1 VTHNRDMTDAAATT
15 DKTAVRR
22 VVRAARRAAA
32 SSRDRPA
39 DAAAIA
45 AHVLTGFADVLSGS
59 APVAIYR
66 SLPSEPPTEA
76 LAEGLHARGVAVL
89 VPLLLDDKDLDWCR
103 LLPDGSTGP
112 ALGREAIAA
121 AALVVTPALS
131 VDASG
136 LRLGQGGGSYDRA
149 LRRRR
154 TGVPVVA
161 VVGDDELVPGPL
173 PGEVHDVRVDA
184 VVTPGRGLVRLPPDP
199 PLGAEGAA
207 PSER

>member
-1 VTHNRDMTDAAATT
+1 MTHNRDMTDAPAAT

-22 VVRAARRAAA
+22 AVRAARRARA

-45 AHVLTGFADVLSGS
+45 GHVLTGFAGILSGS
-59 APVAIYR
+59 VPVAIYR

-76 LAEGLHARGVAVL
+76 LAEGLHARGVPVL
-89 VPLLLDDKDLDWCR
+89 VPLLLQDKDLDWCR

-112 ALGREAIAA
+112 ALGREAIAG
-121 AALVVTPALS
+121 AALVVTPALA

-154 TGVPVVA
+154 TGAPVVA

-184 VVTPGRGLVRLPPDP
+184 VVTPGRGLVRLPLDAGGP
-199 PLGAEGAA
+199 A
-207 PSER
+207 PATR

>member
-1 VTHNRDMTDAAATT
+1 VTHNRDMSDTAAAT

-22 VVRAARRAAA
+22 AVRAARRARA

-45 AHVLTGFADVLSGS
+45 GHVLTGFAGILSGS
-59 APVAIYR
+59 VPVAIYR

-76 LAEGLHARGVAVL
+76 LAEGLHARGVPVL
-89 VPLLLDDKDLDWCR
+89 VPLLLQDKDLDWCR

-112 ALGREAIAA
+112 ALGLEAIAE
-121 AALVVTPALS
+121 AALVVTPALA

-154 TGVPVVA
+154 TGAPVVA

-173 PGEVHDVRVDA
+173 PGEGHDVRVDA
-184 VVTPGRGLVRLPPDP
+184 VVTPGRGLVRLPLDAGGP
-199 PLGAEGAA
+199 A
-207 PSER
+207 PATR

>member
-1 VTHNRDMTDAAATT
+1 VAHNRDMSDTAAAT

-22 VVRAARRAAA
+22 AVRAARRAGA

-45 AHVLTGFADVLSGS
+45 GHVLTGFAGILSGS
-59 APVAIYR
+59 VPVAIYR

-76 LAEGLHARGVAVL
+76 LAEGLHARGVPVL
-89 VPLLLDDKDLDWCR
+89 VPLLLQDKDLDWCR

-112 ALGREAIAA
+112 ALGREAIAG
-121 AALVVTPALS
+121 AALVVTPALA

-154 TGVPVVA
+154 TGAPVVA

-184 VVTPGRGLVRLPPDP
+184 VVTPGRGLVRLPLDAGGP
-199 PLGAEGAA
+199 A
-207 PSER
+207 PATR

>member
-1 VTHNRDMTDAAATT
+1 VTHNRDMSDTAAAT

-22 VVRAARRAAA
+22 AVRAARRARA

-45 AHVLTGFADVLSGS
+45 GHVLTGFAGILSGS
-59 APVAIYR
+59 VPVAIYR

-76 LAEGLHARGVAVL
+76 LAEGLHARGVPVL
-89 VPLLLDDKDLDWCR
+89 VPLLLQDKDLDWCR

-112 ALGREAIAA
+112 ALGREAIAG
-121 AALVVTPALS
+121 AALVVTPALA

-154 TGVPVVA
+154 TGAPVVA

-184 VVTPGRGLVRLPPDP
+184 VVTPGRGLVRLPLDAGGP
-199 PLGAEGAA
+199 A
-207 PSER
+207 PATR

>member
-1 VTHNRDMTDAAATT
+1 VTHNRDMSDTAAAT

-22 VVRAARRAAA
+22 AVRAARRARA

-45 AHVLTGFADVLSGS
+45 GHVLTGFAGILSGS
-59 APVAIYR
+59 VPVAIYR

-76 LAEGLHARGVAVL
+76 LAEGLHARGVPVL
-89 VPLLLDDKDLDWCR
+89 VPLLLQDKDLDWCR

-112 ALGREAIAA
+112 ALGREAIAG
-121 AALVVTPALS
+121 AALVVTPALA

-154 TGVPVVA
+154 TGAPVVA

-173 PGEVHDVRVDA
+173 PGEGHDVRVDA
-184 VVTPGRGLVRLPPDP
+184 VVTPGRGLVRLPLDAGGP
-199 PLGAEGAA
+199 A
-207 PSER
+207 PATR

>member
-1 VTHNRDMTDAAATT
+1 VTHNRDMSDTAAAT

-22 VVRAARRAAA
+22 AVRAARRARA

-45 AHVLTGFADVLSGS
+45 GHVLTGFAGILSGS
-59 APVAIYR
+59 VPVAIYR

-76 LAEGLHARGVAVL
+76 LAEGLHARGVPVL
-89 VPLLLDDKDLDWCR
+89 VPLLLQDKDLDWCR

-112 ALGREAIAA
+112 ALGLEAIAE
-121 AALVVTPALS
+121 AALVVTPALA

-154 TGVPVVA
+154 TGAPVVA

-184 VVTPGRGLVRLPPDP
+184 VVTPGRGLVRLPLD
-199 PLGAEGAA
+199 AEGPA
-207 PSER
+207 PTTR

>member
-1 VTHNRDMTDAAATT
+1 VTHNRDMSDTAAAT

-22 VVRAARRAAA
+22 AVRAARRARA

-45 AHVLTGFADVLSGS
+45 GHVLTGFAGILSGS
-59 APVAIYR
+59 VPVAIYR

-76 LAEGLHARGVAVL
+76 LAEGLHARGVPVL
-89 VPLLLDDKDLDWCR
+89 VPMLLQDKDLDWCR

-112 ALGREAIAA
+112 ALGLEAIAE
-121 AALVVTPALS
+121 AALVVTPALA

-154 TGVPVVA
+154 TGAPVVA

-184 VVTPGRGLVRLPPDP
+184 VVTPGRGLVRLPLD
-199 PLGAEGAA
+199 AEGPA
-207 PSER
+207 PTTR

>member
-1 VTHNRDMTDAAATT
+1 VAHNRDMSDTAAAT

-22 VVRAARRAAA
+22 AVRAARRARA

-45 AHVLTGFADVLSGS
+45 GHVLTGFAGILSGS
-59 APVAIYR
+59 VPVAIYR

-76 LAEGLHARGVAVL
+76 LAEGLHARGVPVL
-89 VPLLLDDKDLDWCR
+89 VPLLLQDKDLDWCR

-112 ALGREAIAA
+112 ALGREAIAG
-121 AALVVTPALS
+121 AALVVTPALA

-154 TGVPVVA
+154 TGAPVVA

-173 PGEVHDVRVDA
+173 PGEGHDVRVDA
-184 VVTPGRGLVRLPPDP
+184 VVTPGRGLVRLPLDAGGP
-199 PLGAEGAA
+199 A
-207 PSER
+207 PATR